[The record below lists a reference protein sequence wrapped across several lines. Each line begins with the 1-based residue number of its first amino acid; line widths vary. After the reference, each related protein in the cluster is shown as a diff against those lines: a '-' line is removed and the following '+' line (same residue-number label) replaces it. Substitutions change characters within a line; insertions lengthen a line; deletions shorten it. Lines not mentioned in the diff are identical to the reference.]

1 MRRHLN
7 SFRSIH
13 LLKYVR
19 ELLSPKA
26 FKATNP
32 PEKKTYKNI
41 KKNRIREER
50 TRKRQMRR
58 LTDWWVSSRFRIRF
72 RFPIRIQYQS
82 ELSESAKNIQFP

>member
-7 SFRSIH
+7 SFRSFH

-32 PEKKTYKNI
+32 PENIKNI
-41 KKNRIREER
+41 QKQNAE
-50 TRKRQMRR
+50 KRHDGGTKAG
-58 LTDWWVSSRFRIRF
+58 LTDWRVSSRTLVRF

-82 ELSESAKNIQFP
+82 ELSESVKNIQFP